1 MNKALLLVSGLGLG
15 AGLMYVLDPEM
26 GSRRRALARGQAE
39 MYRRWPD
46 DLVDHTRRTLGR
58 QTDTLSRQARTLGQ
72 QTRGLLGRL
81 GIPFKEERSPGE
93 IWLERAQ
100 HMAGKKDLL
109 MLGCVGLGLG
119 LMYVFDPKSG
129 QERRAL
135 LSDLVRSYL
144 PSADNSSNKTARHA
158 NNHNS
163 GRTSES
169 RTRYREADVED
180 STGMETRMRT

>member
-15 AGLMYVLDPEM
+15 AGLMYMLDPEK
-26 GSRRRALARGQAE
+26 GSQRRALARGQAE

-72 QTRGLLGRL
+72 QTRRLLGRL
-81 GIPFKEERSPGE
+81 GIPFKEERRPGE
-93 IWLERAQ
+93 IWLERAEN
-100 HMAGKKDLL
+100 MAGKKDLL

-119 LMYVFDPKSG
+119 LMYILDPKSG

-135 LSDLVRSYL
+135 LSDMVRSYL
-144 PSADNSSNKTARHA
+144 PSADNSTNKTARRA
-158 NNHNS
+158 NNHTRNLA
-163 GRTSES
+163 SES
-169 RTRYREADVED
+169 RRRDREADVTDEA
-180 STGMETRMRT
+180 GEETRVRT

>member
-1 MNKALLLVSGLGLG
+1 MNKALLLVSSLGLG
-15 AGLMYVLDPEM
+15 AGLMYMLDPEM
-26 GSRRRALARGQAE
+26 GGRRRTLARAQAE

-72 QTRGLLGRL
+72 QTRGFLGWL
-81 GIPFKEERSPGE
+81 GIPFKEERSLGE
-93 IWLERAQ
+93 RWLERAEN
-100 HMAGKKDLL
+100 MAGKNDLL

-119 LMYVFDPKSG
+119 LMYILDPTSG

-144 PSADNSSNKTARHA
+144 PSADNATNKTARRA
-158 NNHNS
+158 NNHTR
-163 GRTSES
+163 GPASES
-169 RTRYREADVED
+169 RRRDREADVTDEARE
-180 STGMETRMRT
+180 ETRVRT

>member
-1 MNKALLLVSGLGLG
+1 MNKALLLMSGLGLG
-15 AGLMYVLDPEM
+15 AGLMYMLDPEM
-26 GSRRRALARGQAE
+26 GSRRRALARAQAE
-39 MYRRWPD
+39 TYRRWPD

-81 GIPFKEERSPGE
+81 GMPLQEERRQGE
-93 IWLERAQ
+93 RWLERTEN
-100 HMAGKKDLL
+100 MAGI
-109 MLGCVGLGLG
+109 LGCVGLGLG
-119 LMYVFDPKSG
+119 LMYILDPTSG
-129 QERRAL
+129 PERRTQ

-144 PSADNSSNKTARHA
+144 PSTDNSTTARHA
-158 NNHNS
+158 KNS
-163 GRTSES
+163 TRSLPSES

>member
-15 AGLMYVLDPEM
+15 AGLMYMLDPEM
-26 GSRRRALARGQAE
+26 GSRRRALAREQAE

-72 QTRGLLGRL
+72 QTRGFLGRL
-81 GIPFKEERSPGE
+81 GIPFKEERSPSE

-100 HMAGKKDLL
+100 HMAGKQDLL
-109 MLGCVGLGLG
+109 KLGCVGLGLG
-119 LMYVFDPKSG
+119 LMYILDPTSG

-135 LSDLVRSYL
+135 LGDMVRSYL
-144 PSADNSSNKTARHA
+144 PSMDNSTNKTARHA
-158 NNHNS
+158 NNHNRS
-163 GRTSES
+163 LTSES

-180 STGMETRMRT
+180 STGMERRMRT

>member
-1 MNKALLLVSGLGLG
+1 MNKALMLVSGLGLG
-15 AGLMYVLDPEM
+15 AGLMYMLDPEM
-26 GSRRRALARGQAE
+26 GRRRRTLARVQAE

-81 GIPFKEERSPGE
+81 GIPFKEERSPSE

-100 HMAGKKDLL
+100 HMAGKQDLL
-109 MLGCVGLGLG
+109 RLGCVGLGLG
-119 LMYVFDPKSG
+119 LMYILDPKAG
-129 QERRAL
+129 QERRAQ
-135 LSDLVRSYL
+135 LSNLVRSYL
-144 PSADNSSNKTARHA
+144 PSADNSINKTARNA
-158 NNHNS
+158 GNHNR
-163 GRTSES
+163 GRTSER

>member
-15 AGLMYVLDPEM
+15 AGLMYMLDPEM
-26 GSRRRALARGQAE
+26 GSRRRALTRGQAE

-58 QTDTLSRQARTLGQ
+58 QTDTLSRQ
-72 QTRGLLGRL
+72 TRGLLGRL
-81 GIPFKEERSPGE
+81 GIPFKEEGSPSE

-100 HMAGKKDLL
+100 HMAGKKDLV

-119 LMYVFDPKSG
+119 LMYILDPKSG

-144 PSADNSSNKTARHA
+144 PSADNSTNKTARHA
-158 NNHNS
+158 NNHTR
-163 GRTSES
+163 GPASES

-180 STGMETRMRT
+180 STGMERRMRT